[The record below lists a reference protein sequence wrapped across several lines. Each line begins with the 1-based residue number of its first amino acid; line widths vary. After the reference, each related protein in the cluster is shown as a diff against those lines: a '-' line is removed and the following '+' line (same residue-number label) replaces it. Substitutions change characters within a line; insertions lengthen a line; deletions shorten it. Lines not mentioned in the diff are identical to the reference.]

1 MGKGREAWLK
11 TTEWLLVIRLEKKSN
26 KDIFSPYKMQ
36 GKSFSSFTSFVFP
49 FPFQKEEEEM
59 FSFRFLCSCV
69 CVGDGGMWLHYL
81 ITCMKGKKEEV
92 EKAAKA
98 SPLLLLLFPFS
109 SFPPF
114 PFPLHLE
121 ENSTTF
127 THKNTREKP
136 FLLLFSKEFVKKVK
150 YFSRNFCQIVC
161 LGTCMV
167 FPPTETAAEKRK
179 GGRRIEKRRK
189 DFIWVPSFFL
199 FCYAFPG
206 KTQHVCMP
214 KRGIFPSSS
223 SSSG

>member
-1 MGKGREAWLK
+1 
-11 TTEWLLVIRLEKKSN
+11 
-26 KDIFSPYKMQ
+26 
-36 GKSFSSFTSFVFP
+36 
-49 FPFQKEEEEM
+49 
-59 FSFRFLCSCV
+59 
-69 CVGDGGMWLHYL
+69 
-81 ITCMKGKKEEV
+81 MKGKKEEV

-189 DFIWVPSFFL
+189 RFHLSAFLLSFLLCFPRENTACMYAKKGDFPFFL
-199 FCYAFPG
+199 FSF
-206 KTQHVCMP
+206 
-214 KRGIFPSSS
+214 
-223 SSSG
+223 SG